1 MSLTWRQREVEGCA
15 QRPPASGFHIEDC
28 DVDSPGSVI
37 VGLVKLVSQ
46 SAQDRRDQQRCP
58 LWRDRERGGDSFEVN
73 LPAAHSR
80 RPGHARRQSHAVSG
94 WPVASTAE
102 EERPGSSA
110 VWSALPSAACGA
122 GGSKL
127 SLTVELLGNLKGPTP
142 SPQPQGFPVTKA
154 GGPLA
159 PEIFSEFPDG
169 SRVGQLGEAPIRAF
183 LEYVRRS
190 LSQDCEGEQGS
201 QPPENPDQAEPN
213 KPCQLQA
220 GSRLQGL
227 GHLLQIGEG
236 SPTPQTG
243 RLRHLE

>member
-1 MSLTWRQREVEGCA
+1 MRQREAEGCA
-15 QRPPASGFHIEDC
+15 QCPPASGFHIEDC
-28 DVDSPGSVI
+28 GVDSPGSVI
-37 VGLVKLVSQ
+37 AGLLELVSQ

-58 LWRDRERGGDSFEVN
+58 LQWDGERGGDSFEVN

-80 RPGHARRQSHAVSG
+80 RPGHSRRQSHAVSG
-94 WPVASTAE
+94 WPVASTAK

-110 VWSALPSAACGA
+110 VWSALPSAACGV
-122 GGSKL
+122 GGGLNSASQWNCWGTSKA
-127 SLTVELLGNLKGPTP
+127 PHPAP
-142 SPQPQGFPVTKA
+142 SPRDSPSPRL

-183 LEYVRRS
+183 LERVRRS

-227 GHLLQIGEG
+227 GHLLQAREG

>member
-1 MSLTWRQREVEGCA
+1 MQCQAGPW
-15 QRPPASGFHIEDC
+15 PALQKRKGLVPLLCGQHCPVQLAGQGGLNSASQWNCWGTSKAPHPALSPR
-28 DVDSPGSVI
+28 DSP
-37 VGLVKLVSQ
+37 
-46 SAQDRRDQQRCP
+46 
-58 LWRDRERGGDSFEVN
+58 
-73 LPAAHSR
+73 
-80 RPGHARRQSHAVSG
+80 
-94 WPVASTAE
+94 
-102 EERPGSSA
+102 
-110 VWSALPSAACGA
+110 
-122 GGSKL
+122 
-127 SLTVELLGNLKGPTP
+127 
-142 SPQPQGFPVTKA
+142 SPRL

-201 QPPENPDQAEPN
+201 QPPKNPDQAEPN